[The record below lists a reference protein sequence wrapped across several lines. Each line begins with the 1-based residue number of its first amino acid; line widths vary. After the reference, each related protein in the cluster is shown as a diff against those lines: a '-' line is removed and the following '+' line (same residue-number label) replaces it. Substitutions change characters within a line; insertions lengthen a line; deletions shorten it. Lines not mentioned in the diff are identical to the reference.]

1 MRLLGLTSKGFVS
14 MVIIQSIMF
23 VVPSILIAYICACPS
38 LYFIYNWAFGG
49 DLSQLGISVI
59 PSWQATL
66 EAVAIGILIPL
77 LSAIIP
83 IKRALSKSLSDSL
96 NTARASLSG
105 AIVVIEGRSTRM
117 VPFILFGALCVIAGI
132 TVYIVL
138 PMALLA
144 ENASIILQVFF
155 LILIGM
161 ILGLA
166 LLAANLRSFVEI
178 IVSYCLLFW
187 EKKSMRSLVKKNLIA
202 HKRTNKLTSIIYA
215 LTLGCVIFLC
225 VALNLVLRTAQTA
238 DSSQSADIVLISSN
252 KNGFDPKNTD
262 RVL

>member
-1 MRLLGLTSKGFVS
+1 
-14 MVIIQSIMF
+14 MVIIQAIMF
-23 VVPSILIAYICACPS
+23 MVPLILIAYICAYPS
-38 LYFIYNWAFGG
+38 LFLIYNWAFGG
-49 DLSQLGISVI
+49 DLAQDGISIV

-66 EAVAIGILIPL
+66 EAFTIGLLIPL

-83 IKRALSKSLSDSL
+83 IKRALSKSLIDSL
-96 NTARASLSG
+96 NNVRASLSG
-105 AIVVIEGRSTRM
+105 AIVILENKSTRM
-117 VPFILFGALCVIAGI
+117 FPFLLFGALCVITGV

-144 ENASIILQVFF
+144 ENASIILQIFF

-178 IVSYCLLFW
+178 TVTYCLLFW

-202 HKRTNKLTSIIYA
+202 HRRTNKLTSIIYA
-215 LTLGCVIFLC
+215 LSLGCVIFLC
-225 VALNLVLRTAQTA
+225 VALNLVLRTT
-238 DSSQSADIVLISSN
+238 
-252 KNGFDPKNTD
+252 
-262 RVL
+262 